1 MLIYRGN
8 NALTGGINMRSAFF
22 ATFVMVCLFLGAFG
36 CKIPNVSKTGKK
48 SLVATPI
55 KSTPQKDQ
63 ECSYSAAKSITVK
76 GKTFRLIGTYLPAE
90 ITAEHTKNYNRGFYR
105 KPFNSCDRGDVIA
118 EYIETTKK

>member
-1 MLIYRGN
+1 
-8 NALTGGINMRSAFF
+8 MRSAILLTIVLLCGFF
-22 ATFVMVCLFLGAFG
+22 YVVG
-36 CKIPNVSKTGKK
+36 CGVNRTSGLNKRSFTSSVS
-48 SLVATPI
+48 
-55 KSTPQKDQ
+55 STPQKDQ

-90 ITAEHTKNYNRGFYR
+90 ITAEHTKNFNKGFYR